1 MTKLLFVAPLED
13 TEVTLETST
22 QFALLFS
29 NTLFR
34 DSFFFTLTHPTLT
47 MAREGTARG
56 HQNANSICTPL
67 KY

>member
-1 MTKLLFVAPLED
+1 MTKLLFVAPIED

-34 DSFFFTLTHPTLT
+34 DSFIFYLDPPNFNY
-47 MAREGTARG
+47 G
-56 HQNANSICTPL
+56 S
-67 KY
+67 